1 MRFWA
6 PIVAVLA
13 TQLAYAPACPAQAP
27 DMPAEEAGVTV
38 FPAAFYAPGEP
49 VSALDVVNR
58 TPGFAFDRG
67 NQRLRGLESAAGNV
81 LVDGRWPTIKANT
94 LSEVLEAIPF
104 AVIERVELIR
114 AAAADFDTMGRQVV
128 LNVVRARGGEATL
141 VGEAGVRKYTD
152 NDRDIGAAA
161 RLEYARPVGPVNL
174 DGGLLYKSEQ
184 VEFGVGEGPY
194 TLRTADS
201 ETLRSG
207 RFDREDWEK
216 TLQATAGGSY
226 ATEGIDLGV
235 NLTAKSVNLILDQF
249 GDYATPAGAPRTE
262 VVDILRR
269 SKVFEIGSDV
279 TFTFAATRRLNV
291 KLLRRSG
298 SQSRDS
304 SLEVEERKTQAVSD
318 FAGSETIA
326 RAIFGWDPLAL
337 LDLEFGAEAAF
348 NELDSSTELEVGG
361 ARLELPND
369 NIAVEENR
377 YEAFAKTTVRV
388 SSKLYFEGS
397 LAFENSTLTQSG
409 DANLVKRFDFVK
421 PRIAAAWTLDD
432 ATDIR
437 LRVEKVVG
445 QLDFFTFAASPS
457 LDSGIFSAGNA
468 DLEPEES
475 TEYELQLERRF
486 WDEASMILTYTQYRR
501 KNSLDYVPVGVGFD
515 AQGNAGKA
523 IRHRWALDVNM
534 PLECIGWS
542 GANFR
547 MRAVQFDSEIAD
559 PFTGADRS
567 MTGRHSLVGFFGLTW
582 ELPKWNSV
590 LGIDGF
596 LGYEDREYRIS
607 EVRREWERP
616 LPMSVW
622 WDRKLP
628 NELTVR
634 IAVESARSPRRT
646 RVRYIYEPDRA
657 SGVLSAVEWRET
669 QQTPHLLLRVRKR
682 F

>member
-1 MRFWA
+1 MVEHASYQAGAAGYSRPCSLSDALFVTLSRYRLKHAMRFWA

-114 AAAADFDTMGRQVV
+114 AEAADFDTMGRQVV

-304 SLEVEERKTQAVSD
+304 SLELEERKTQAVSD

-468 DLEPEES
+468 DLEPG
-475 TEYELQLERRF
+475 RVHGIRV
-486 WDEASMILTYTQYRR
+486 A
-501 KNSLDYVPVGVGFD
+501 VGT
-515 AQGNAGKA
+515 
-523 IRHRWALDVNM
+523 
-534 PLECIGWS
+534 P
-542 GANFR
+542 
-547 MRAVQFDSEIAD
+547 
-559 PFTGADRS
+559 
-567 MTGRHSLVGFFGLTW
+567 
-582 ELPKWNSV
+582 V
-590 LGIDGF
+590 LGRSVDDPDLHAVPAQELARLRSGRSGF
-596 LGYEDREYRIS
+596 RCAGQRGQGDPPSVGIGCQYALGVHRL
-607 EVRREWERP
+607 VRGEFPHASR
-616 LPMSVW
+616 
-622 WDRKLP
+622 
-628 NELTVR
+628 TVR
-634 IAVESARSPRRT
+634 FRDRGSLHRRRPEHDGPALAGRLFRADMGIAEVEFG
-646 RVRYIYEPDRA
+646 IGD
-657 SGVLSAVEWRET
+657 
-669 QQTPHLLLRVRKR
+669 
-682 F
+682 